1 MTPTLRLATLLGFLC
16 LILAG
21 LAAWSFADMAD
32 KKRVAQNA
40 AADLSEVKKLAER
53 IIEVRDQPAIAGSY
67 ELELDELTRQIEE
80 AADKA
85 ELPGGSLVRIWPE
98 AARRVS
104 DSPYKE
110 KPTQILLRQATL
122 RQITIFLYELSN
134 SESGLTVQSL
144 RIVAP
149 HRDVKDNTWTSEAT
163 ITYLIYDP
171 NIESPRRNVR

>member
-1 MTPTLRLATLLGFLC
+1 MTPTLRLATLLGVLC

-21 LAAWSFADMAD
+21 LAAWSFADMAE
-32 KKRVAQNA
+32 KKHVTHDA
-40 AADLSEVKKLAER
+40 AADLAEVKKLAER

-98 AARRVS
+98 AARRVG

-110 KPTQILLRQATL
+110 KPTQILLRQVTL
-122 RQITIFLYELSN
+122 RQITIFLHELSN
-134 SESGLTVQSL
+134 SESGLNVQSL
-144 RIVAP
+144 RVVAP
-149 HRDVKDNTWTSEAT
+149 HRDVEDDTWTAEAT
-163 ITYLIYDP
+163 ITYLIYSP
-171 NIESPRRNVR
+171 NTETSRRNAR